1 MTGPLCHYFRLD
13 VLEGAPVAR
22 MSAAQIPASI
32 VADESLFD
40 VANPT
45 RIKDALA
52 EVALAEVRS

>member
-13 VLEGAPVAR
+13 VLDGAPVAR

-32 VADESLFD
+32 VADESVFE
-40 VANPT
+40 VANLT
-45 RIKDALA
+45 RIDALA